1 MTYRQPFSGT
11 SGIVLR
17 QLTPHGNKFSVLTD
31 TEGKIYLVVLDPK
44 ASRQI
49 TPGNF
54 IVFPQ
59 QKRTIDT
66 IITTRLDFCE
76 THCAHTTPT
85 LALTHHILE
94 IAYFFTQINEPN
106 LPMFATLKTLMSLPL
121 FYDTLGENWRKI
133 EIIGAA
139 VLINICGHN
148 LETSE
153 PKIREILQ
161 KLNNILIYSLD
172 FDDLSKI
179 NSLKIYLTGISNDF
193 IQFLE
198 KWILASL
205 QSHPASKEFKTI
217 QFMYGN
223 IKNTSKK
230 RIPCAP

>member
-1 MTYRQPFSGT
+1 MTYRQPFSGI

-17 QLTPHGNKFSVLTD
+17 LLTPHGNKFSVLTD
-31 TEGKIYLVVLDPK
+31 TEGKMYLIILDPK
-44 ASRQI
+44 ASRNI
-49 TPGNF
+49 APGNF
-54 IVFPQ
+54 IGFPQ
-59 QKRTIDT
+59 QKRSIDT

-76 THCAHTTPT
+76 THSAYTTQT
-85 LALTHHILE
+85 ITLTHHLLE
-94 IAYFFTQINEPN
+94 IAYFFTQINEPSP
-106 LPMFATLKTLMSLPL
+106 LIFTTLKSLISLPL
-121 FYDTLGENWRKI
+121 FYDSLDEHWKKI
-133 EIIGAA
+133 EIISAA
-139 VLINICGHN
+139 ILINRCGHN

-153 PKIREILQ
+153 PKIREILE

-179 NSLKIYLTGISNDF
+179 NSLKIYLTSISNDF

-205 QSHPASKEFKTI
+205 QSHPANKEFKTI
-217 QFMYGN
+217 QFMYSS